1 MTTLFTALCLLLLGL
16 AFFYFVRYLCAHG
29 PICIPWTHVSSVD
42 EDGKQVGRGRWVR
55 TPRPDRIDRNGLN
68 HIVKYVARLVKSQS
82 DNAHLI
88 ISSTDGNKASLVCRD
103 KGHLKIIEMVYTGSS
118 TPTKRKEPFSFPPH
132 PPDVEKEQA
141 IRNLFAELGI
151 TAEKDFV
158 HEYNGY
164 VDAMRDLHYPIG
176 NDIAP
181 ATLTI
186 QRLLREVYHIRDTD
200 GLDFTFE
207 E

>member
-118 TPTKRKEPFSFPPH
+118 TPTKRKEPFSSPH
-132 PPDVEKEQA
+132 IHRMWKKS
-141 IRNLFAELGI
+141 RLFAICLRNSGLPQRR
-151 TAEKDFV
+151 TSSTNTTV
-158 HEYNGY
+158 
-164 VDAMRDLHYPIG
+164 MSMLC
-176 NDIAP
+176 
-181 ATLTI
+181 ATFTI
-186 QRLLREVYHIRDTD
+186 RSGTTSLRRL
-200 GLDFTFE
+200 
-207 E
+207 